1 MFEQIVV
8 LGVTATAPRTAL
20 HSPFV
25 VVGGGAVRRASCV
38 LRFGCDVATIAQFA
52 VCGVLLPSEHRTPNT
67 TRTPNTLVVVKLSL
81 LCNEGEAPWLSSCG
95 EPTD

>member
-38 LRFGCDVATIAQFA
+38 LRFGCDDRA
-52 VCGVLLPSEHRTPNT
+52 VCCLRCAAAKRTPNT
-67 TRTPNTLVVVKLSL
+67 EHHAHTEHVGRRQVVV
-81 LCNEGEAPWLSSCG
+81 AV
-95 EPTD
+95 